1 MGQTSGLGNKHRPPY
16 REGWRTVSSMDFPAG
31 AFTGVK
37 NTLFFQ
43 KMRFCLSCES
53 PMTTR
58 GTEISQPFTSTGK
71 ERDRETGF
79 SYFGARYYDC
89 DLSGLFLSVD
99 PMADKYPTISPYAYC
114 MWNPVKLVDL
124 KGRDVLPISEDAYQ
138 MILNT
143 LPIEAREYVKLNDEG
158 KIDAALMEK
167 YDCSSQNYN
176 DLKTLAGLGCTIEVS
191 VSETY
196 DYYDENGDLKT
207 SEMYYSNQEMD
218 ALLHTSI
225 PIKDMTGPYALS
237 TKETGDLGV
246 TEIPI
251 MGAKHRSTND
261 NIKVII
267 NKKLS
272 DQGRSESFAH
282 EFFGHAYIFATT
294 ADYSKSIHS
303 TGNTETNY
311 LLRDRIINSQNEV
324 KSIWK

>member
-1 MGQTSGLGNKHRPPY
+1 MHRNTIITGNPNSTFRNAGILDFWRMENAENQHRHTCQNTP
-16 REGWRTVSSMDFPAG
+16 
-31 AFTGVK
+31 AFTG
-37 NTLFFQ
+37 
-43 KMRFCLSCES
+43 
-53 PMTTR
+53 
-58 GTEISQPFTSTGK
+58 K
-71 ERDRETGF
+71 EKDSETGYY
-79 SYFGARYYDC
+79 YFGARYYDPS
-89 DLSGLFLSVD
+89 LSGLFLSVD
-99 PMADKYPTISPYAYC
+99 PMSDKYPSISPYAYC
-114 MWNPVKLVDL
+114 AWNPVKLVDPDG
-124 KGRDVLPISEDAYQ
+124 KDVLPTNEEAYQ

-158 KIDAALMEK
+158 IIDAALMEK

-176 DLKTLAGLGCTIEVS
+176 DLKTLAGLGCIIEVS

-196 DYYDENGDLKT
+196 DYYDENGDLQT
-207 SEMYYSNQEMD
+207 AEMYYSNPEMD

-225 PIKDMTGPYALS
+225 PIKDMTGPYTLS
-237 TKETGDLGV
+237 TKETGNLGV

-251 MGAKHRSTND
+251 MGAKHCSTND

-267 NKKLS
+267 NKKMS
-272 DQGRSESFAH
+272 DQGRAECLAH
-282 EFFGHAYIFATT
+282 EFYGHAYIFATT